1 MDLSGIG
8 INKAFKTNLPSA
20 APYYYITA
28 SLDLTGLPKGSY
40 YLNYDNNLSYA
51 NVRDYSNYVT
61 IDDNL
66 VISEVV
72 VYSDPEI
79 TQLSSPVSFL
89 IGGSKGP
96 VGYNPVAV
104 PWAGVAALNAAVPPY
119 WSWSYLGADDVNS
132 GAVNYFGHEGGHYPY
147 YYDLNGDPD
156 NLNSYKYLTLDITD
170 VPPPSP
176 SNLPNMA
183 PAPKSLYRGVLP
195 IGPPVIIE
203 GRITV
208 VLKVYPKFQ

>member
-28 SLDLTGLPKGSY
+28 SLDLTGLPLGSY

-79 TQLSSPVSFL
+79 TQLAPVVSFL

-104 PWAGVAALNAAVPPY
+104 PWAGAAGLPAATPPY
-119 WSWSYLGADDVNS
+119 WSWSYLVADDINS

-156 NLNSYKYLTLDITD
+156 NSNSYKYLTLDITNTL
-170 VPPPSP
+170 VTS
-176 SNLPNMA
+176 SLPNVVRA
-183 PAPKSLYRGVLP
+183 PRSLYRGVLP
-195 IGPPVIIE
+195 IGPPAILE